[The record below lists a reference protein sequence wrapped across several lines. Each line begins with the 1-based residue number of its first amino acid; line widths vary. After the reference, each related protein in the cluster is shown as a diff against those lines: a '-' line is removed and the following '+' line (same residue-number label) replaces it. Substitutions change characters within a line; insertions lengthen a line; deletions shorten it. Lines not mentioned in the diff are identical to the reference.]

1 MTVAMIRAMVPDRAQ
16 YDRASATGDGGTVEF
31 LLANRPVLSGSAK
44 VYVNGM
50 LKANPADYSI
60 DEDLGLVTFTAAPA
74 NATSVNVTYRHTL
87 ISDTDLTTFLTAEGS
102 VVKRATALALESIAS
117 DQVLV
122 LKVMKLMDLQV
133 DGSNVSDALLK
144 RAAMLRDQASQ
155 EEAAEDGG
163 SFDVAD
169 MIYPGDSF
177 GYRERVW
184 NEGLRD
190 A

>member
-1 MTVAMIRAMVPDRAQ
+1 MAFTYDLSTNIGKVRLLIPDRVTP
-16 YDRASATGDGGTVEF
+16 DHVFED
-31 LLANRPVLSGSAK
+31 
-44 VYVNGM
+44 
-50 LKANPADYSI
+50 
-60 DEDLGLVTFTAAPA
+60 DELTA
-74 NATSVNVTYRHTL
+74 
-87 ISDTDLTTFLTAEGS
+87 FLTAEGS

-190 A
+190 G